1 MAPRPTLDPVV
12 MRAVETLNYRVTVGD
27 IATQAGLNVN
37 LAQQGLLVLAS
48 EAGGHLQVAESG
60 EIAYL
65 FPKHFRTTLRNKF
78 LGLRLKETWD
88 KVWRILFYLI
98 RVSFGVALILS
109 ILLIVV
115 TIAVIII
122 AASSSSNSSS
132 SRNNN
137 RRSSGG
143 GGFFPRIWVGPD
155 LFWFFSPSYRT
166 RRAEQRLARVQANDP
181 EANKLNFLEA
191 IFSFLFGD
199 GNPNF
204 DLEERRWQ
212 AIGTVI
218 RNYKGAVAA
227 EQIAPYLDNLG
238 KGYTKEYEEYML
250 PVLTQFNGKP
260 EVSPDGQ
267 IVYHFPELQTTAAQ
281 QAPKP
286 VKAYLEESS
295 WRFSEATS
303 GQLTMAA
310 GLGLLNFVGALVLGG
325 LLGDGQIA
333 AQLGGLVAFAQGIY
347 WLLLGYG
354 TAFLSVPLLRYVWI
368 QAQNRKISAR
378 NEARMDQALILNQAA
393 PELQHKLDYAN
404 QFANE
409 TVIRQED
416 LVYTTETDL
425 LGQDLSQSGRIDAEW
440 QKRLNQPEN

>member
-12 MRAVETLNYRVTVGD
+12 MKAVETLDYRVTVGD
-27 IATQAGLNVN
+27 IAAQGGLNVN
-37 LAQQGLLVLAS
+37 LAQQGLLILAS

-60 EIAYL
+60 EVAYL
-65 FPKHFRTTLRNKF
+65 FPKNFRTVLRNKF

-122 AASSSSNSSS
+122 AASSSNNNSS

-143 GGFFPRIWVGPD
+143 GGLFPRIWVGPNWY
-155 LFWFFSPSYRT
+155 WFFSPSYRT
-166 RRAEQRLARVQANDP
+166 RRNEQRLARAQSNDP
-181 EANKLNFLEA
+181 EAAKLNFLEA

-204 DLEERRWQ
+204 DLEDRRWQ
-212 AIGTVI
+212 AIGTVV
-218 RNYKGAVAA
+218 RNSQGAVTA

-238 KGYTKEYEEYML
+238 KGYAEEYEEYML
-250 PVLTQFNGKP
+250 PVLTTFNGKP

-267 IVYHFPELQTTAAQ
+267 IVYHFPELQTTAAEYT
-281 QAPKP
+281 PKP
-286 VKAYLEESS
+286 VKAYLEESP

-310 GLGLLNFVGALVLGG
+310 GLGLVNFVGALVLGG

-333 AQLGGLVAFAQGIY
+333 LQLGGLVAFAHAIY

-354 TAFLSVPLLRYVWI
+354 TAFLSVPSLRYFWI
-368 QAQNRKISAR
+368 KAQNSKIDAR
-378 NEARMDQALILNQAA
+378 NESRLERALVINQAS
-393 PELQHKLDYAN
+393 PELQKKLDYAK
-404 QFANE
+404 QFASE

-425 LGQDLSQSGRIDAEW
+425 LEQDLNHSAKLDAEW
-440 QKRLNQPEN
+440 QKRINQSGT